1 MINCFEARQEF
12 PAFWRRELTAERRG
26 ALVNHLA
33 GCAKCDRA
41 FRNFALGAPVL
52 HSASEPPQRSVAA
65 VQGARARDVRAPR
78 SAGAVRGELV
88 PRRGLAISAA
98 ALVLIAASLAAYFS
112 VTTPV
117 DTLNDEL
124 SADPIATQILGP
136 DLYPSSEDLAG

>member
-12 PAFWRRELTAERRG
+12 RAFWRRELPAEQRA
-26 ALVNHLA
+26 ALVSHLG

-52 HSASEPPQRSVAA
+52 HAAGEPPERTVA
-65 VQGARARDVRAPR
+65 QGQSARVARARR
-78 SAGAVRGELV
+78 SGGVVRGEFV
-88 PRRGLAISAA
+88 PRRGLAMSAA
-98 ALVLIAASLAAYFS
+98 AMVLIAASLAAYFS

-117 DTLNDEL
+117 DTLSDEL
-124 SADPIATQILGP
+124 STDPVAAQILGP

>member
-12 PAFWRRELTAERRG
+12 PAFWRRELAAERRA

-41 FRNFALGAPVL
+41 FRNFAVGAPVL
-52 HSASEPPQRSVAA
+52 HSVGEPP
-65 VQGARARDVRAPR
+65 ARIHAEAQSARGTHARRLGGV
-78 SAGAVRGELV
+78 VRGEFV
-88 PRRGLAISAA
+88 PRRGLAMSAA
-98 ALVLIAASLAAYFS
+98 AMVLIAASLAAYFS

-124 SADPIATQILGP
+124 STEPIATQILGP